1 MNFASLLVNRHSPF
15 GPTPRREPTETD
27 DGTSQLQLDADWVI
41 LSVCNMATPRCW
53 LGPTR
58 VKRTSFRP
66 AYWGPFRSSAHAET
80 SDQCL
85 LSPDRPERS
94 DRRCLRLLWVK
105 NCLRRAMRE
114 GPLWVSSGHWTC
126 RYQCQLWVRADI
138 DHVARNVHFGPEAES
153 GACDARR
160 LRQRAKT

>member
-1 MNFASLLVNRHSPF
+1 MHTLPGGYEGGKMGRVVNFASLLVNRHSPF

-66 AYWGPFRSSAHAET
+66 AYWVPFGVARTRKLATNVCFRPTDRKDRIEDVFDCSGSRTVFDA
-80 SDQCL
+80 QC
-85 LSPDRPERS
+85 
-94 DRRCLRLLWVK
+94 
-105 NCLRRAMRE
+105 AE
-114 GPLWVSSGHWTC
+114 GPLWVNS
-126 RYQCQLWVRADI
+126 
-138 DHVARNVHFGPEAES
+138 
-153 GACDARR
+153 
-160 LRQRAKT
+160 